1 MINQCVY
8 AKFQVGKNLKIKNKL
23 LSITPHISHKLQ
35 TKHHNFWEK
44 KKKKKKNILKMKAD
58 D

>member
-35 TKHHNFWEK
+35 TKHHNFW
-44 KKKKKKNILKMKAD
+44 KKKKKNILKMKAD